1 MPAAHYLGVHIACHG
16 FCAAL
21 ASPGDRAIGIADGD
35 TSRLFVPLYGRFTAT
50 ADQRSKWLLDQ

>member
-1 MPAAHYLGVHIACHG
+1 MGVHIACHG